1 MEEIVN
7 KVALSGLVEFNLED
21 FYDNAE
27 RVLIDMK
34 DYLTAIPVGDS
45 VAYIL
50 KEKPFRET
58 LNQLE
63 TRIFEDKNV
72 AITCSVDAVIP
83 TWAYML
89 FSLTITGKA
98 KRVIIGNLEML
109 ENRIFTEALSKINP
123 QDYTEAK
130 VVIKGCSK
138 HHVPIDAFVQVANIL
153 KPFAK
158 SIMYGEPCSTVPL
171 FKRSKEDS

>member
-1 MEEIVN
+1 MEEIIN
-7 KVALSGLVEFNLED
+7 KVALSGLLEFNLED
-21 FYDNAE
+21 FYDKDE
-27 RVLIDMK
+27 RVVIDMK

-45 VAYIL
+45 VVYIL
-50 KEKPFRET
+50 KEKPFREA

-63 TRIFEDKNV
+63 TTIFENKNV
-72 AITCSVDAVIP
+72 AITCSVDAIIP

-89 FSLTITGKA
+89 FSLTIKGKA
-98 KRVIIGNLEML
+98 KRVVIGNLEML
-109 ENRIFTEALSKINP
+109 ENILFTEALSKINP
-123 QDYTEAK
+123 QDYAEAK

-138 HHVPIDAFVQVANIL
+138 YHVPVNAYVQIANIL

-171 FKRSKEDS
+171 FKRPK